1 MNERRRSAR
10 TFRFRFSSSLLLRS
24 ESGLS
29 LLELL
34 VALLVLE
41 IAITGFAQFF
51 LGGLDLSRKAR
62 DNEVAQILA
71 QNKMEEL
78 LRTAPA
84 EIDLVGK
91 PGARFLQ
98 ERPAA
103 FHESVPG
110 VPEAGSF
117 RWLAELTPAPQ
128 NPKLAHLSLHVYAVR
143 SRPVKGEAAA
153 EEDFFVSDDRKRFNL
168 IQTAD
173 DGSRQIIQGKEQIQ
187 LITAVAVP

>member
-1 MNERRRSAR
+1 MNERRGFAR
-10 TFRFRFSSSLLLRS
+10 TFQSRFSSLFLRS
-24 ESGLS
+24 QNGLS

-34 VALLVLE
+34 VALLVLQ

-51 LGGLDLSRKAR
+51 LGGLDLSRRAR

-78 LRTAPA
+78 LRTVPA
-84 EIDLVGK
+84 EIGLVGK

-117 RWLAELTPAPQ
+117 RWLAELAPAPQ
-128 NPKLAHLSLHVYAVR
+128 NPKLARLSLHVYTVR

-153 EEDFFVSDDRKRFNL
+153 EDFFISDDRKRFNF
-168 IQTAD
+168 IQTTD
-173 DGSRQIIQGKEQIQ
+173 DGSRQLIQGKEQLQ
-187 LITAVAVP
+187 LVTAVAVP

>member
-1 MNERRRSAR
+1 MNERRPSAR
-10 TFRFRFSSSLLLRS
+10 TFRFRFSFLLLRS
-24 ESGLS
+24 QKGLS

-34 VALLVLE
+34 VALLVLQ

-78 LRTAPA
+78 LRTVPA
-84 EIDLVGK
+84 EVGLVGK
-91 PGARFLQ
+91 PGARFLH
-98 ERPAA
+98 ERPSA

-117 RWLAELTPAPQ
+117 RWLAELTPAPN
-128 NPKLAHLSLHVYAVR
+128 NPKLARLSLHVYAVR

-153 EEDFFVSDDRKRFNL
+153 EKDFFVSDDRKRFNL
-168 IQTAD
+168 IQTVD
-173 DGSRQIIQGKEQIQ
+173 DGSRQIVQGKEQIQ
-187 LITAVAVP
+187 LLTAVAVP